1 MSMPM
6 HKMPRILVIDDD
18 EMHNLLLCRFL
29 KSKGFEAIPVHSI
42 EESKQIL
49 RRDDNIDLLVL
60 DYQLND
66 GVGLELLALD
76 VRSSFLSIAPVIMMS
91 GRCEDDFLEQCF
103 VCGVNDY
110 LIKPVNLSLL
120 ALKVQSLVTSAGMQR
135 IIRQQKDA
143 LEIFKAEATREEQ
156 IAKFTYEYLLRQNSY
171 NYDGVDVWLKSFSAF
186 SGDVALV
193 KKSPSGNLYFILA
206 DATGHGLAAA
216 ITILPVVTIFN
227 SMVAK
232 GFHIQKIVSE
242 INRKLVLDT
251 PADRFV
257 AAVVVEIN
265 PFKRSLNVWNGAMPP
280 VFWVHEGQVIHQF
293 NSDHMALGIM
303 NENSFDATLTTID
316 LPHNGFLF
324 AYSDGLSEQENAHL
338 EHFASDRII
347 ETIAAQPAN
356 LLTDLSHRLQAH
368 AGSDNYKD
376 DVSVCVIQPSLVFGD
391 LNDSALQKNNQLPS
405 IINNFEWAVKLSG
418 RQLESCELPP
428 LCNHFLDQLGVDYI
442 LRKKIFAVLAEMV
455 SNALDHGIL
464 GLSSAIKI
472 KPNGFIHYFY
482 EREEQLKKLND
493 KDSIKISIQWIPFES
508 EGQLILEVED
518 SGAGY
523 DYNNLPNSSYGGR
536 GYSLIKQ
543 LSESI
548 EIIAPGNKIRASIK

>member
-1 MSMPM
+1 M
-6 HKMPRILVIDDD
+6 HKIPRILVIDDD

-29 KSKGFEAIPVHSI
+29 KSKGFEAIPVHSL
-42 EESKQIL
+42 EESKEIL
-49 RRDDNIDLLVL
+49 QRDGSIDLLVL
-60 DYQLND
+60 DYQLGD
-66 GVGLELLALD
+66 GVGLELLAPEA
-76 VRSSFLSIAPVIMMS
+76 RAGFLSIVPVIMMS

-103 VCGVNDY
+103 ICGVSDY

-143 LEIFKAEATREEQ
+143 LEVFKAEATREEQ

-171 NYDGVDVWLKSFSAF
+171 NYDGVEVWLKSFSAF

-193 KKSPSGNLYFILA
+193 KKSPGGNLYFILA

-227 SMVAK
+227 SMVTK

-265 PFKRSLNVWNGAMPP
+265 PFKRSLSVWNGAMPP
-280 VFWVHEGQVIHQF
+280 VLWVHEGQVIHQF
-293 NSDHMALGIM
+293 HSDHMALGIM

-316 LPHNGFLF
+316 LPNSGFLF
-324 AYSDGLSEQENAHL
+324 AYSDGLSEQENAQQQ
-338 EHFASDRII
+338 HFASDRII

-376 DVSVCVIQPSLVFGD
+376 DVSVCIIQPSLVFGD
-391 LNDSALQKNNQLPS
+391 LSDATLQKNHQLPS
-405 IINNFEWAVKLSG
+405 VINNFEWAVKLTG

-428 LCNHFLDQLGVDYI
+428 LCNHFLDQLGIDYF

-455 SNALDHGIL
+455 SNALDHGVL

-472 KPNGFIHYFY
+472 KPNGFIQYFY
-482 EREEQLKKLND
+482 EREEQLKKLSD
-493 KDSIKISIQWIPFES
+493 KDFIKISIQWIPFES
-508 EGQLILEVED
+508 EGKLILDVED

-523 DYNNLPNSSYGGR
+523 DHSNQSISSYNGR

-543 LSESI
+543 LSESV